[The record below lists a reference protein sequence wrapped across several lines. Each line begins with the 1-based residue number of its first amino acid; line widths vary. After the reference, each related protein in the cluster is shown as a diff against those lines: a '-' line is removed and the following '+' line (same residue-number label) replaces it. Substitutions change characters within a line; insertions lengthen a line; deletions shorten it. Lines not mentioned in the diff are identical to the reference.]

1 MVFYVCRAVTFILR
15 KSISHAHWVEAATFM
30 ISSSTP
36 TTKEDQTRGTILVSA
51 FQVGFSLFSTD
62 CMIFKAISSLFSS
75 HMLNGSICSIC
86 AVRTSIQDRPESANP
101 DWLTLDVTSAAKV
114 LPGNVLGEIVPTLRI
129 TRNRMRPTRSKLS
142 YSAYLVATT
151 PHKNECYHLLT
162 PWVGGFRE
170 PFGLMAHASDGSAPW
185 FIDLRSRG
193 LLAHEYP
200 PQQFTSV
207 GALLGRDDVLEHTI
221 GWIGHKKNR
230 REGYKADNF
239 NWQGRRFPVERK
251 LFLNESDTS
260 PAYHKATLIT
270 ASVFIPNSWVDDA
283 PAENE
288 FVSNKGRAV
297 QFTVE
302 LGKVLGESR
311 QLYCHNNAFVQ
322 TGCDKEFSMHCR
334 PSHRTHR
341 VP

>member
-1 MVFYVCRAVTFILR
+1 VTY
-15 KSISHAHWVEAATFM
+15 AA
-30 ISSSTP
+30 
-36 TTKEDQTRGTILVSA
+36 L
-51 FQVGFSLFSTD
+51 
-62 CMIFKAISSLFSS
+62 
-75 HMLNGSICSIC
+75 
-86 AVRTSIQDRPESANP
+86 
-101 DWLTLDVTSAAKV
+101 V
-114 LPGNVLGEIVPTLRI
+114 LPGNVLGANVPVLRI
-129 TRNRMRPTRSKLS
+129 TRDRMRPMRSSQS

-151 PHKNECYHLLT
+151 PNKNECYHLLT
-162 PWVGGFRE
+162 GWLGGFGE
-170 PFGLMAHASDGSAPW
+170 PFGLLAHASDGTAPW

-207 GALLGRDDVLEHTI
+207 GALLGRDDVLKHAI

-230 REGYKADNF
+230 REGYEADKF

-260 PAYHKATLIT
+260 SAYHKATLIT
-270 ASVFIPNSWVDDA
+270 ASVFVPNSWVDDA
-283 PAENE
+283 PAEDE

-302 LGKVLGESR
+302 LGKVAGESR
-311 QLYCHNNAFVQ
+311 QLYCPNNAFAQ
-322 TGCDKEFSMHCR
+322 TGCDKEVSLHYR
-334 PSHRTHR
+334 PRHRAHY